1 MQAVCETPCFQRVR
15 RSPGTIC
22 RVSSKELG
30 VDAGEEADDQSD
42 LTARLSELHSIVLTQ
57 GEQLD
62 HAERVPSDLIVPP
75 PDLSLEAHALLAD
88 KGPILDLPDRSA

>member
-1 MQAVCETPCFQRVR
+1 M
-15 RSPGTIC
+15 
-22 RVSSKELG
+22 
-30 VDAGEEADDQSD
+30 DAGEEADDQSD

-75 PDLSLEAHALLAD
+75 PDLSLEATPCSLTKAPSWTS
-88 KGPILDLPDRSA
+88 PIAPRSRRW